1 MLFEV
6 LRVEMKLSK
15 EADRGI
21 RIVLFEMLRV
31 EMKLSKE
38 VDRGIRSK
46 ESNARASRRA
56 MRNPKAQ

>member
-38 VDRGIRSK
+38 ADRGIRSK
-46 ESNARASRRA
+46 LNEIDRCTKESNARW
-56 MRNPKAQ
+56 